1 MKEDFTEAPRPLSK
15 WNDLQNGIETKEQAV
30 SRPSQ
35 LALEYLR
42 WKWDRNYQRKYR
54 CQRELTM
61 NGQPMV
67 VQHCNLLISSCSALM
82 EPRVII
88 NVRPDP
94 PLYTI
99 IRMRTECVGASCEV
113 EDSFLITIFFPP
125 QEPQLFF
132 ISPFGKCRALYW
144 MTLPMKSVSFFSPVI
159 ALNLRRLASSRGNYS
174 GPRYGASTMGMGW
187 LGMASMA
194 KEEWAPTRASANHPH
209 TKLFD
214 RLKGRK
220 EVKSKIF

>member
-30 SRPSQ
+30 SRPSR

-61 NGQPMV
+61 NGRLMV
-67 VQHCNLLISSCSALM
+67 VQHYNLLISSCSALM

-99 IRMRTECVGASCEV
+99 IRMRTKCVGASCEV
-113 EDSFLITIFFPP
+113 EDSFLITIFPS

-132 ISPFGKCRALYW
+132 ISPFRKCRALYW
-144 MTLPMKSVSFFSPVI
+144 MTLPMKSGLFSPQ
-159 ALNLRRLASSRGNYS
+159 
-174 GPRYGASTMGMGW
+174 
-187 LGMASMA
+187 
-194 KEEWAPTRASANHPH
+194 
-209 TKLFD
+209 
-214 RLKGRK
+214 
-220 EVKSKIF
+220 

>member
-15 WNDLQNGIETKEQAV
+15 WNDSQNGIKTKEQAE

-54 CQRELTM
+54 CQREL
-61 NGQPMV
+61 MV
-67 VQHCNLLISSCSALM
+67 VQHYNLLISSCSALM

-99 IRMRTECVGASCEV
+99 IRMRTKCVGASCKV
-113 EDSFLITIFFPP
+113 EDSFLITIFPP

-144 MTLPMKSVSFFSPVI
+144 MTLLMKSGPFFPSNCFEFTAFSIVLGKLLLPTVRYHY
-159 ALNLRRLASSRGNYS
+159 NGN
-174 GPRYGASTMGMGW
+174 GLTGHGIHGEGRMG
-187 LGMASMA
+187 S
-194 KEEWAPTRASANHPH
+194 H
-209 TKLFD
+209 
-214 RLKGRK
+214 KGIR
-220 EVKSKIF
+220 

>member
-42 WKWDRNYQRKYR
+42 WKWDRNYQRKCR

-113 EDSFLITIFFPP
+113 EDSFLITIFSPRKNLNSFSSRRSESA
-125 QEPQLFF
+125 EPCTGWHFRWKAFLFF
-132 ISPFGKCRALYW
+132 
-144 MTLPMKSVSFFSPVI
+144 
-159 ALNLRRLASSRGNYS
+159 
-174 GPRYGASTMGMGW
+174 PR
-187 LGMASMA
+187 
-194 KEEWAPTRASANHPH
+194 
-209 TKLFD
+209 
-214 RLKGRK
+214 
-220 EVKSKIF
+220 